1 MPNEHAAD
9 SFGPIL
15 PRHIVMLL
23 TLATVWGTSF
33 LVIKIG
39 VEYMSALHLTALRL
53 SVAAFVM
60 VVCAVLMRSAFPTGM
75 RAWVYCFVLAAFGN
89 SLPFFLISWGEEAIA
104 SGLAAI
110 LMAVMPLTT
119 LILAHFFTTGDRLRP
134 QKLLGIM
141 LGFVGVIILV
151 GPEALKGLGGDF
163 IHQLATA
170 GGAVCYAISVIIVR
184 RMPPTPMMGRAAL
197 VLAFAVI
204 QTVPLALYVSDWSLP
219 ELSFESVWPS
229 VYLGVFPTA
238 LATLVLF
245 KLLSEREPSFVAFQ
259 NYLVPVFGVM
269 WGALLLDEVVTV
281 QAMAAL
287 LLILCGIYVAN
298 RRGKPVAGGVH
309 V

>member
-1 MPNEHAAD
+1 MATNPGSDA
-9 SFGPIL
+9 FGPIL
-15 PRHIVMLL
+15 PHHIGMLL
-23 TLATVWGTSF
+23 LLAMVWGTSF

-39 VEYMSALHLTALRL
+39 VEYMSALQLTAFRL

-60 VVCAVLMRSAFPTGM
+60 IVCALIMRSAFPVGA
-75 RAWVYCFVLAAFGN
+75 RAWAYCFALAAFGN

-119 LILAHFFTTGDRLRP
+119 LVLAHYFTDGDRLRP
-134 QKLLGIM
+134 QKLIGIL
-141 LGFVGVIILV
+141 LGFGGVIVLV

-163 IHQLATA
+163 IRQLATA

-184 RMPPTPMMGRAAL
+184 RMPPSPMMGRAAL
-197 VLAFAVI
+197 VLGFSVL
-204 QTVPLALYVSDWSLP
+204 QTVPLALYLSGWTLP
-219 ELSFESVWPS
+219 ELTFDSIWPS

-238 LATLVLF
+238 LATLILF

-259 NYLVPVFGVM
+259 NYLVPVFGIM

-298 RRGKPVAGGVH
+298 RRRRQP
-309 V
+309 

>member
-1 MPNEHAAD
+1 MATESGPD
-9 SFGPIL
+9 TYGPIL
-15 PRHIVMLL
+15 PRHVGMLL
-23 TLATVWGTSF
+23 LLAMVWGTSF

-39 VEYMSALHLTALRL
+39 VEHMSALQLTALRL
-53 SVAAFVM
+53 LVAAVVM
-60 VVCAVLMRSAFPTGM
+60 ILCALVMRSEFPKGI
-75 RAWVYCFVLAAFGN
+75 RAGAYCFALAAFGN

-119 LILAHFFTTGDRLRP
+119 LVLAHYFTDGDRLRP
-134 QKLLGIM
+134 QKLVGIL
-141 LGFVGVIILV
+141 LGFGGVIVLV

-163 IHQLATA
+163 VRQLATA

-197 VLAFAVI
+197 VLGFSVL
-204 QTVPLALYVSDWSLP
+204 QTVPLALYLSGWQLP
-219 ELSFESVWPS
+219 EMTFESMWPS
-229 VYLGVFPTA
+229 VYLGLIPTA

-269 WGALLLDEVVTV
+269 WGALLLDEIVTV
-281 QAMAAL
+281 QAMGAL
-287 LLILCGIYVAN
+287 VLILCGIYVAN
-298 RRGKPVAGGVH
+298 RRQRQP
-309 V
+309 

>member
-1 MPNEHAAD
+1 MAIKPGP
-9 SFGPIL
+9 STFGPIL
-15 PRHIVMLL
+15 PRHIGMLL
-23 TLATVWGTSF
+23 LLAMVWGTSF

-39 VEYMSALHLTALRL
+39 VEYMSALQLTAMRL
-53 SVAAFVM
+53 TVAALVM
-60 VVCAVLMRSAFPTGM
+60 IVCAVIMRSEFPAGV
-75 RAWVYCFVLAAFGN
+75 RAWTYCFALAAFGN

-119 LILAHFFTTGDRLRP
+119 LVLAHYFTDGDRLRP
-134 QKLLGIM
+134 QKLIGIL
-141 LGFVGVIILV
+141 LGFGGVIVLV

-163 IHQLATA
+163 VRQLATA
-170 GGAVCYAISVIIVR
+170 SGAMCYAISVIIVR

-197 VLAFAVI
+197 VLGFSVL
-204 QTVPLALYVSDWSLP
+204 QTVPLAFYLSGWSLP
-219 ELSFESVWPS
+219 EMTFDSLWPS
-229 VYLGVFPTA
+229 IYLGLFPTA

-259 NYLVPVFGVM
+259 NYLVPVFGIM

-287 LLILCGIYVAN
+287 FLILCGIYVAN
-298 RRGKPVAGGVH
+298 KRRRQP
-309 V
+309 

>member
-1 MPNEHAAD
+1 MATESGPD
-9 SFGPIL
+9 TYGPIL
-15 PRHIVMLL
+15 PRHVGMLL
-23 TLATVWGTSF
+23 LLAMVWGTSF

-39 VEYMSALHLTALRL
+39 VEHMSALQLTALRL
-53 SVAAFVM
+53 LVAAVVM
-60 VVCAVLMRSAFPTGM
+60 ILCAMIMRSEFPKGM
-75 RAWVYCFVLAAFGN
+75 RAWAYCFALAAFGN

-119 LILAHFFTTGDRLRP
+119 LVLAHYFTDGDRLRP
-134 QKLLGIM
+134 QKLVGIL
-141 LGFVGVIILV
+141 LGFGGVIVLV

-163 IHQLATA
+163 VRQLATA

-197 VLAFAVI
+197 VLGFSVL
-204 QTVPLALYVSDWSLP
+204 QTVPLALYLSGWQLP
-219 ELSFESVWPS
+219 EMTFESMWPS
-229 VYLGVFPTA
+229 VYLGLIPTA

-269 WGALLLDEVVTV
+269 WGALLLDEIVTV
-281 QAMAAL
+281 QAMGAL
-287 LLILCGIYVAN
+287 VLILCGIYVAN
-298 RRGKPVAGGVH
+298 RRQRQP
-309 V
+309 